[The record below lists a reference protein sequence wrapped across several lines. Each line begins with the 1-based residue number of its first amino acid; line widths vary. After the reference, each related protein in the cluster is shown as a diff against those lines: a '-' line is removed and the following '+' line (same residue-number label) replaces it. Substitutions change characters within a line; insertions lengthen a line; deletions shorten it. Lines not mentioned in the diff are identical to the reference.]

1 MSDGPNYCT
10 AQTFRGN
17 RFEPP
22 EFCETEVDQ
31 PGDLCP
37 VHEEDDRSDEAY
49 DAYLEN
55 LRKE

>member
-1 MSDGPNYCT
+1 MSDHPFYCPE
-10 AQTFRGN
+10 QTYRGN

-22 EFCETEVDQ
+22 EFCETEVEN

-37 VHEEDDRSDEAY
+37 VHEEDDRSDEAH
-49 DAYLEN
+49 DDYLES